1 MKGKALV
8 ALGKCFLYD
17 KKGSLARGQ
26 FERAL
31 PELNF
36 DNDPDGYKESYY
48 LLARVCEE
56 LGDKAA
62 AEKYY
67 GEVIVVDYEYKDAN
81 DRLTKL
87 QGGE

>member
-1 MKGKALV
+1 MEKLV

-36 DNDPDGYKESYY
+36 DQDPNQFKETYY
-48 LLARVCEE
+48 LLGRVCEE

-67 GEVIVVDYEYKDAN
+67 GEYSGYGK
-81 DRLTKL
+81 RYYSRKYGYGYTGKR
-87 QGGE
+87 